1 MTATKL
7 RLVLLGLIALLLI
20 GFSTGAWWMQTLLA
34 DQVRQTDHIKIDADI
49 STTELQQLKSLD
61 KQLIGEQDIVSR
73 AKQIAAS
80 TEQYRYQDQVVSDI
94 SDYAARY
101 GIGVSTFDF
110 SAAQSAKPTAAVGGA
125 KKTAFRLILRGPIP
139 YITFLRFLQD
149 VEKNL
154 TKIQVTSL
162 TLSPDKDPNNIAKP
176 NLGLEVYLKS

>member
-7 RLVLLGLIALLLI
+7 RLVLFGVIALLLL
-20 GFSTGAWWMQTLLA
+20 GLGTGAWYIQSILA
-34 DQVRQTDHIKIDADI
+34 ENVKRTDHSKIDAEI
-49 STTELQQLKSLD
+49 STIELQQLKTLQ
-61 KQLIGEQDIVSR
+61 KQLAGEQDIINR
-73 AKQIAAS
+73 AKEIAAS
-80 TEQYRYQDQVVSDI
+80 TEQYRYQDQVVTDI

-101 GIGVSTFDF
+101 GIRVNTFDF
-110 SAAQSAKPTAAVGGA
+110 SGTQAKASSVAGA
-125 KKTAFRLILRGPIP
+125 KKTAFKLSLKGPIP

-162 TLSPDKDPNNIAKP
+162 TLSPDKNPNNIANP